1 MDPHLRPVSG
11 RRMTMDG
18 IRYGLMRNPMPV
30 SPVAL
35 AIAMVLVS
43 AAGGAAQSRGPRV
56 EVPHVRAAT
65 VDGVIDEA
73 EWRGAWR
80 TTLSQGT
87 EVRLMH
93 DGRRLFVGLSK
104 LPGTAGWACAFVAP
118 AGRSPVRVLHA
129 SAQLGS
135 AIYDAAGASVS
146 SSSGASGAWSPRS
159 TTYEWKVAERLV
171 REEGWMANVSANG
184 DATAREFA
192 IDLDRVAPTTTTA
205 AARDYGAAS
214 GTASATA
221 ATTATATATA
231 TAATTAAATASAVAV
246 ASAVQPA
253 SAAEPAR
260 FAVAYASITKPD
272 NARGL
277 VAWPESAKDA
287 VRDQRL
293 VDGWNPAGLTFEPT
307 SWAELLFRPAPQP

>member
-1 MDPHLRPVSG
+1 MA
-11 RRMTMDG
+11 MDG

-43 AAGGAAQSRGPRV
+43 AAGGAAQSGGPRV

-104 LPGTAGWACAFVAP
+104 LPGTAGWGCAFVAP

-135 AIYDAAGASVS
+135 AIYDAAGAGAS
-146 SSSGASGAWSPRS
+146 SSGAWSPRS
-159 TTYEWKVAERLV
+159 ATYEWKVAERLV
-171 REEGWMANVSANG
+171 REEGWMANVSAKG
-184 DATAREFA
+184 DAAAREFA
-192 IDLDRVAPTTTTA
+192 IDLERLAPTTTTA
-205 AARDYGAAS
+205 AARGDGTAS
-214 GTASATA
+214 GTAAATA
-221 ATTATATATA
+221 ATAATAIAATTAPAA
-231 TAATTAAATASAVAV
+231 TAATTAAATASAA
-246 ASAVQPA
+246 ATATA
-253 SAAEPAR
+253 RAAEAVR
-260 FAVAYASITKPD
+260 FAIAYASITQPD

-277 VAWPESAKDA
+277 VAWPEGAKDA
-287 VRDQRL
+287 VRNQRL

-307 SWAELLFRPAPQP
+307 TWAELAFRPAPQP

>member
-1 MDPHLRPVSG
+1 
-11 RRMTMDG
+11 
-18 IRYGLMRNPMPV
+18 MRNPMPV
-30 SPVAL
+30 SPIAL
-35 AIAMVLVS
+35 AIAMGLVS
-43 AAGGAAQSRGPRV
+43 AAGGAAQSGGPRV

-93 DGRRLFVGLSK
+93 DGRRLFVGLSR

-135 AIYDAAGASVS
+135 AIYDAAGASAI
-146 SSSGASGAWSPRS
+146 SSSGGSVTWSPRS

-171 REEGWMANVSANG
+171 REEGWLANVSANG
-184 DATAREFA
+184 DAAAREFA
-192 IDLDRVAPTTTTA
+192 IDLDRLAPTTTTA
-205 AARDYGAAS
+205 AARGASAAS
-214 GTASATA
+214 GAAAATA
-221 ATTATATATA
+221 ATTATTTAAA
-231 TAATTAAATASAVAV
+231 TAATTAAAPASAAATASAA
-246 ASAVQPA
+246 
-253 SAAEPAR
+253 AAEPAR
-260 FAVAYASITKPD
+260 FAMAYASITKPD

-277 VAWPESAKDA
+277 LAWPESAKDA
-287 VRDQRL
+287 VRNQRL

-307 SWAELLFRPAPQP
+307 SWAELVFRPAPQP

>member
-1 MDPHLRPVSG
+1 
-11 RRMTMDG
+11 MDG

-43 AAGGAAQSRGPRV
+43 AAAGAAQSGGPRV

-104 LPGTAGWACAFVAP
+104 LPGAAGWACAFVAP

-135 AIYDAAGASVS
+135 AIYDAAGAGA
-146 SSSGASGAWSPRS
+146 SSSGSGAWSPRS
-159 TTYEWKVAERLV
+159 ATYAWKVAERLV
-171 REEGWMANVSANG
+171 REEGWMANVSAKG
-184 DATAREFA
+184 DAAAREFA
-192 IDLDRVAPTTTTA
+192 IDLDRLAPTTTTA
-205 AARDYGAAS
+205 AARGDGAAS
-214 GTASATA
+214 GTAAVTA
-221 ATTATATATA
+221 ATTAPTTATAPTATA
-231 TAATTAAATASAVAV
+231 TAATTAAATASAA
-246 ASAVQPA
+246 ATATA
-253 SAAEPAR
+253 RAAEAVR
-260 FAVAYASITKPD
+260 FAIAYASITQPD

-287 VRDQRL
+287 VRNQRL

-307 SWAELLFRPAPQP
+307 TWTELAFRPAPQP